1 MRNVLN
7 DVITLDC
14 LGSVRPGNYKLR
26 TMRITIDIKSL
37 PDIPIYYRLDT
48 ISDKLRTFVHLGR
61 ASGLEIGVY
70 IRRIRSR
77 NVVDQHVVG
86 EKTIGIC

>member
-1 MRNVLN
+1 
-7 DVITLDC
+7 
-14 LGSVRPGNYKLR
+14 
-26 TMRITIDIKSL
+26 MRITIDIKSL

-48 ISDKLRTFVHLGR
+48 ISDKLRTFVYLGR

-70 IRRIRSR
+70 VRRIGSR

-86 EKTIGIC
+86 EKTKGYMLT